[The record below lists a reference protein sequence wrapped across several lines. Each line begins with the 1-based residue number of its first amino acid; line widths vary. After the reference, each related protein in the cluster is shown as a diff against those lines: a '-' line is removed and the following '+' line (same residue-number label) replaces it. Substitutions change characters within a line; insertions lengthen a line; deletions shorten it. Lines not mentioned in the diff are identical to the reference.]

1 MDTVVLCAGLEH
13 DALGL
18 DVGYGESF
26 TEVLEKG
33 GCGTLVSYI
42 GKS

>member
-13 DALGL
+13 DALWL

-26 TEVLEKG
+26 TEVLEKR
-33 GCGTLVSYI
+33 GCGRSVP
-42 GKS
+42 